1 MLMLYWL
8 KTKKTMTR
16 LSETL
21 IMIVG
26 IAFIIIN
33 SPLFLLHMYQEQ
45 NNAITD
51 FEKEVAFERVVY
63 GFINAGLLHK
73 LVVTLC
79 SLAAYVSCF
88 YLIKTYIPC

>member
-1 MLMLYWL
+1 MN
-8 KTKKTMTR
+8 R

-21 IMIVG
+21 IMVVG

-33 SPLFLLHMYQEQ
+33 LPLFLLHMYQEQ

-63 GFINAGLLHK
+63 GFINAGVLHQ
-73 LVVTLC
+73 LVVTLL
-79 SLAAYVSCF
+79 SLVAYSLLV
-88 YLIKTYIPC
+88 YLIKTYILC